1 MRARRR
7 WTGAQLALKGLSLL
21 IVATTVAL
29 AVDRAGAA
37 PPQQTLTPV
46 TQSVLSP
53 PRWYQADDGRFHVSY
68 ELELTNAV
76 PVPVSVTSV
85 GIVRG
90 SGKRIQRLGGDRL
103 ERSLSM
109 LATPSDSTSVLPPS
123 SVGIAWIDLAFD
135 RRSQIPSRVRHRLT
149 VDIGPG
155 LPVGP
160 IITDTGGGSAIASKA
175 AIAIGAPLQAGRWV
189 AIVGPHRRALQPVNG
204 SLRNGQRFAIDFS
217 ARLDDAGRT
226 HIADPDENDS
236 YFNYRRAVLAVGP
249 GRVVE
254 AVDRYPDQIPN
265 HPTPVTGAAANG
277 NHVILKL
284 GKGVFAAY
292 AHLAPGSLRVQSG
305 DRVSEGQFI
314 GRLGNSGGSH
324 GPHLH
329 FQIMSRPSILDS
341 DGLPFVIDRFRL
353 TGRVPS
359 LEAFIEPDAAEPPV
373 PPVPIDHAHR
383 GGFRNR
389 GLTDLDVV
397 TFPGSRMGSRSA
409 G

>member
-1 MRARRR
+1 VPAKRSSRARHR
-7 WTGAQLALKGLSLL
+7 LALAGSAL
-21 IVATTVAL
+21 IAAI
-29 AVDRAGAA
+29 ASSWGAA
-37 PPQQTLTPV
+37 EVGADAAAVPPQQALTPV
-46 TQSVLSP
+46 TASVLSP
-53 PRWYQADDGRFHVSY
+53 PRWYRADDGRFHLSY

-76 PVPVSVTSV
+76 PVPVTVTSLEV
-85 GIVRG
+85 LRG
-90 SGKRIQRLGGDRL
+90 GGGRIAALSGARL
-103 ERSLSM
+103 EQAMSP
-109 LATPSDSTSVLPPS
+109 LASPDEPKVVLPPS
-123 SVGIAWIDLAFD
+123 SVGVAWIDLGF
-135 RRSQIPSRVRHRLT
+135 RRRGQIPNRVKHRLT
-149 VDIGPG
+149 VDVGPD

-160 IITDTGGGSAIASKA
+160 LITDTGGGSEISHRKAIEIS
-175 AIAIGAPLQAGRWV
+175 APVQGGRWV

-217 ARLDDAGRT
+217 ARLDNAGRT
-226 HIADPDENDS
+226 HVADPDQNGS
-236 YFNYRRAVLAVGP
+236 YFNYRQPVLAIGR

-292 AHLAPGSLRVQSG
+292 AHLAPGSVRVQPG
-305 DRVSEGQFI
+305 DRVGEGQAI

-329 FQIMSRPSILDS
+329 FQVMSRPSILDS

-353 TGRVPS
+353 NGRIPS
-359 LEAFIEPDAAEPPV
+359 LEAFIEADASEPRV
-373 PPVPIDHAHR
+373 PPVPIDHAFR
-383 GGFRNR
+383 GRFRNR

-397 TFPGSRMGSRSA
+397 TFPGR
-409 G
+409 